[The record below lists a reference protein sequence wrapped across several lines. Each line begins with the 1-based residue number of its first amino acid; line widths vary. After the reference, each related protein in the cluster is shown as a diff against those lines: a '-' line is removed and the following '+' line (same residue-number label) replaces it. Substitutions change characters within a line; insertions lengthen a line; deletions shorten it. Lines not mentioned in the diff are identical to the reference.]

1 MKLQRQYCNML
12 IKEKLVKPYDVI
24 RHSYG
29 TYAMKHKQV
38 KLTNGKDRNV
48 CSCLSTHSDTLGVV
62 VYD

>member
-1 MKLQRQYCNML
+1 MRIQRQYCNML
-12 IKEKLVKPYDVI
+12 IRENLVKPYDII

-29 TYAMKHKQV
+29 NYAMKNKEV
-38 KLTNGKDRNV
+38 KLTNRTDHRV